1 MRAAVDQIA
10 QAHTDMEVGTI
21 ARKGV
26 VVL

>member
-10 QAHTDMEVGTI
+10 QAHTDMEVGKI
-21 ARKGV
+21 AGKAV